1 MRIFVK
7 TLTGKTII
15 VDIDAD
21 ATIEDLKNGFK
32 SKKKKNFN
40 KFEWKLN
47 KNIKIMNLIVIEDK
61 EGIDPNQQRYHRRI
75 FF

>member
-40 KFEWKLN
+40 KFE
-47 KNIKIMNLIVIEDK
+47 
-61 EGIDPNQQRYHRRI
+61 
-75 FF
+75 